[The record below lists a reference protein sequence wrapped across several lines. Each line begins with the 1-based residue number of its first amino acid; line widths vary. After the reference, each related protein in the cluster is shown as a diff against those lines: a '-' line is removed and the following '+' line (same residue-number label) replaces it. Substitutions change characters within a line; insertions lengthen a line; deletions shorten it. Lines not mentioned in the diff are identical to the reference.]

1 MTDELHKQT
10 SYKLAEIWQFPVKG
24 FPGQH
29 YQSVTLQTDQ
39 LLPADRRYAVS
50 NGHPASH
57 KKLAE
62 GWLSKRHFVQL
73 LSEARL
79 AGLSLK
85 IDEESG
91 RISLSDNTGVRAD
104 APLDEA
110 GPVMAQLQALLP
122 DRFAEQPR
130 LCRLAAGGY
139 TDTDAPWITLAG
151 SASLADFAHITH
163 TAPDNRRFRLNLIVS
178 TRTPFEEF
186 DWIGKTISI
195 GEAKLEIIEPVGRCA
210 AIDVDPE
217 TTQREDDHLR
227 TMRQV
232 YGHTDLGVFGRV
244 VSGGVISLGT
254 KVQRDS

>member
-1 MTDELHKQT
+1 MQ
-10 SYKLAEIWQFPVKG
+10 
-24 FPGQH
+24 
-29 YQSVTLQTDQ
+29 
-39 LLPADRRYAVS
+39 VS

-62 GWLSKRHFVQL
+62 GWLGKRHFVQL

-91 RISLSDNTGVRAD
+91 RISLSDNSGVRAD

-130 LCRLAAGGY
+130 LCRLAAGDY

-151 SASLADFAHITH
+151 SASLADFAQSHTPPLITG
-163 TAPDNRRFRLNLIVS
+163 A
-178 TRTPFEEF
+178 
-186 DWIGKTISI
+186 
-195 GEAKLEIIEPVGRCA
+195 
-210 AIDVDPE
+210 
-217 TTQREDDHLR
+217 
-227 TMRQV
+227 
-232 YGHTDLGVFGRV
+232 
-244 VSGGVISLGT
+244 SG
-254 KVQRDS
+254 

>member
-10 SYKLAEIWQFPVKG
+10 SYQLAEIWQFPVKG

-91 RISLSDNTGVRAD
+91 RISLSDNSGARSD

-110 GPVMAQLQALLP
+110 RSGDGPAAGPVARQI
-122 DRFAEQPR
+122 
-130 LCRLAAGGY
+130 CR
-139 TDTDAPWITLAG
+139 D
-151 SASLADFAHITH
+151 S
-163 TAPDNRRFRLNLIVS
+163 
-178 TRTPFEEF
+178 
-186 DWIGKTISI
+186 
-195 GEAKLEIIEPVGRCA
+195 PVCAVWPQA
-210 AIDVDPE
+210 AIP
-217 TTQREDDHLR
+217 TQTRPGSHWPAARHWLILPN
-227 TMRQV
+227 
-232 YGHTDLGVFGRV
+232 HTNRP
-244 VSGGVISLGT
+244 
-254 KVQRDS
+254 